1 MSSITRSAT
10 KVFDKLGVPE
20 NERKE
25 MYEAAQILIMMA
37 HCR

>member
-1 MSSITRSAT
+1 MPAITRSAT
-10 KVFDKLGVPE
+10 KAFNKLGVPE

-25 MYEAAQILIMMA
+25 MYEAAKILIMMA

>member
-1 MSSITRSAT
+1 MPPITRSAT

-25 MYEAAQILIMMA
+25 MYEAANILMLLA
-37 HCR
+37 K